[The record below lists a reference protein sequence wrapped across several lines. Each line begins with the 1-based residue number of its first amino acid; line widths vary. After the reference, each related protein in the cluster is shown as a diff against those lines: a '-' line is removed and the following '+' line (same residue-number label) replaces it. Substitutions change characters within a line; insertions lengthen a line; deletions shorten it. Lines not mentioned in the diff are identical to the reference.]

1 MFVPQITQWF
11 YQPIV
16 WQRAVTMNP
25 YNRARNLRVICMEHL
40 LAAVDLGSNSFRLSI
55 GRIHDENGIRQIYQT
70 DRLKET
76 VRLAAGLD
84 NQKVLS
90 QDAIDRALTV
100 LKRFGERLR
109 NFHPSRVRVVATNTF
124 RVARN
129 TPEFLPLAEA
139 ALGFPI
145 EVIAGREEARLIYAG
160 VSHTLPLS
168 DHKRIVIDIGGGS
181 TEVIIGRNDEALMMS
196 SLYMGCVSYSRR
208 FFPDGMIDAHTM
220 KTAEM
225 AAQREIE
232 VLVKPYKR
240 LGWKEAYGSSGTA
253 KALFAILTEGGLS
266 KDGITRDGLQK
277 LKRKVISDT
286 CVIPS
291 ELPGIK
297 RERADVL
304 PGGLAIMSA
313 FFDEMEIDIMHT
325 GEGAL
330 RLGVLVD
337 MAGREQSHDRRDE
350 TVKIFM
356 KRYHVDSRQASRV
369 RRTALSLY
377 DSLFPDLPRTDELR
391 HAIDWAAALHEVG
404 MSISQNGYHK
414 HSAYILSNADMPGFS
429 KPDQTNLA
437 MLVLA
442 HTGKL
447 GKVEDLVKSRQQWMA
462 ILALRLAVLLCR
474 RREEIERLAL
484 SVSVKGSSIVTRVD
498 QAWLQEHPLTD
509 YSLHSEEDEWLRVNF
524 KFELVPV

>member
-1 MFVPQITQWF
+1 
-11 YQPIV
+11 
-16 WQRAVTMNP
+16 
-25 YNRARNLRVICMEHL
+25 MEHL

-55 GRIHDENGIRQIYQT
+55 GRIHEENGVRQIYQI

-84 NQKVLS
+84 SQKILS
-90 QDAIDRALTV
+90 QEAIDRATSV
-100 LKRFGERLR
+100 LERFGERLR

-129 TPEFLPLAEA
+129 TPEFLPRAEA

-145 EVIAGREEARLIYAG
+145 EVIAGREEARLIYTG
-160 VSHTLPLS
+160 VSHTLPPS

-181 TEVIIGRNDEALMMS
+181 TEVIIGKNDEALMMS

-208 FFPDGMIDAHTM
+208 FFPDGTIDAHTM

-232 VLVKPYKR
+232 VLVKPYKQ
-240 LGWKEAYGSSGTA
+240 LGWQEAYGSSGTA
-253 KALFAILTEGGLS
+253 KALFAILTEGGFS
-266 KDGITRDGLQK
+266 SDGITRDGLQK
-277 LKRKVISDT
+277 LKRKIISDT
-286 CVIPS
+286 RVIVS

-313 FFDEMEIDIMHT
+313 FFDEMGIDVMQT
-325 GEGAL
+325 GDGAL

-337 MAGREQSHDRRDE
+337 LAGREQSHDRRDE

-377 DSLFPDLPRTDELR
+377 NSLYPELPPNDELR

-404 MSISQNGYHK
+404 MSIAQNGYHK

-429 KPDQTNLA
+429 KPDQATLA

-447 GKVEDLVKSRQQWMA
+447 GKVQDLVKTRQQWMA

-498 QAWLQEHPLTD
+498 KTWLEEHPLTD
-509 YSLHSEEDEWLRVNF
+509 YSLHSEEDEWERVNF
-524 KFELVPV
+524 KFELVTV